1 MGTHSTKA
9 RQAGAPDV
17 SALLLAEGLAPA
29 EVQKLLAPFGLRDAR
44 RADQNLQAMAG
55 EPRPRAVLAK
65 IVADLLDAVSR
76 SADPDQALNHWE
88 RFVEVSLNRTQL
100 FDYLGGSPRM
110 LELLCSVFGNSPAM
124 AQTLIRDPVLV
135 YWLAEQRVLSRRPTR
150 TALAGLLSAT
160 VAALTTDELKLE
172 AFRRFKRR
180 EMLRI
185 GVRDLLKLADVRE
198 TIAALSDL
206 AIVLIQGVYQIV
218 QAALHREYGTPTHR
232 NREGR
237 LVETGFAVIAM
248 GKLGGGELNF
258 SSDVDVI
265 YVSESDEGRTAGKS
279 GRTISA
285 QPAISNEEFFEYLA
299 RDLTKALAEATQ
311 EGYIFRVDLRLR
323 AEGSVGKLS
332 RSLDDYRRYYR
343 TRGQHW
349 ERMALLKA
357 QPVAGSARVGRG
369 FLRMA
374 RTFIRGERGQAGGAA
389 LQETVVEQVKAIKT
403 MIDGKMAERGLE
415 RRHVKLGFGGIR
427 EIEFLVQAIQLLCG
441 RAVPGVVDRSTLGAL
456 DRFRRHRLLSAREHA
471 ELTESYVFLRD
482 VEHKLQMVHD
492 LQTHA
497 LPAFEEELSRCAIR
511 LGYDRGGDR
520 SAAMRTFLDDYARHT
535 GRVHRIFDDLVSDP
549 EGSRLLK
556 VVRARLR
563 KGPQARVVE

>member
-9 RQAGAPDV
+9 RGAGSPDL
-17 SALLLAEGLAPA
+17 SALLLSEGLAPA
-29 EVQKLLAPFGLRDAR
+29 EVQRLLAPYGFRDAR

-55 EPRPRAVLAK
+55 EPRSRVLLAK
-65 IVADLLDAVSR
+65 IVEELLDGVAR

-88 RFVEVSLNRTQL
+88 RFVEVGLNRTQL

-150 TALAGLLSAT
+150 AALAKMLSAT
-160 VAALTTDELKLE
+160 VDVLTTEEVRLE
-172 AFRRFKRR
+172 ALRRFKRR

-206 AIVLIQGVYQIV
+206 AIVLIQGAYQIV
-218 QAALHREYGTPTHR
+218 LSALHRAYGAPTHR

-237 LVETGFAVIAM
+237 LVQTGFAVIAM

-265 YVSESDEGRTAGKS
+265 YVSESDEGWTMGKY
-279 GRTISA
+279 GRAPSA

-299 RDLTKALAEATQ
+299 RDLTKALSEATQ

-332 RSLDDYRRYYR
+332 RSLDDYRRYYQV
-343 TRGQHW
+343 RGQHW

-357 QPVAGSARVGRG
+357 QPVAGSVTVGRA

-374 RTFIRGERGQAGGAA
+374 RAFIRAEQGQHGGAGVR
-389 LQETVVEQVKAIKT
+389 ETVVDQVKAIKT

-427 EIEFLVQAIQLLCG
+427 EIEFLIQAIQVLCG
-441 RAVPGVVDRSTLGAL
+441 RAVPGVYDRSTLGAL
-456 DRFRRHRLLSAREHA
+456 DRFKRHRFLSAREHA

-497 LPAFEEELSRCAIR
+497 LPVYDEELARCAIR
-511 LGYDRGGDR
+511 LGYDRGGER
-520 SAAMRTFLDDYARHT
+520 PAAMRKFLDDYARHT
-535 GRVHRIFDDLVSDP
+535 GRVHRIFEDLVADP
-549 EGSRLLK
+549 KRSRLLK

-563 KGPQARVVE
+563 EA

>member
-1 MGTHSTKA
+1 M
-9 RQAGAPDV
+9 

-29 EVQKLLAPFGLRDAR
+29 EVQSLLAPYGFEDAP
-44 RADQNLQAMAG
+44 RADHNLQAMAG
-55 EPRPRAVLAK
+55 EPRSRALLAK
-65 IVADLLDAVSR
+65 IVGELLDAVSR

-88 RFVEVSLNRTQL
+88 RFVEASLNRTQL

-150 TALAGLLSAT
+150 AALAKLLAAT
-160 VAALTTDELKLE
+160 VDVLTTDEVRLE
-172 AFRRFKRR
+172 ALRRFKRR

-206 AIVLIQGVYQIV
+206 AIVLIRGAYQIV
-218 QAALHREYGTPTHR
+218 EAALHREYGAPMHR
-232 NREGR
+232 TREGR
-237 LVETGFAVIAM
+237 LVQTGFAVIAM

-258 SSDVDVI
+258 SSDIDVI
-265 YVSESDEGRTAGKS
+265 YVCESDEGRTTGRSAGA
-279 GRTISA
+279 RSA
-285 QPAISNEEFFEYLA
+285 QPAIPSEEFFEYLG
-299 RDLTKALAEATQ
+299 RDLTKAVAETTQ

-332 RSLDDYRRYYR
+332 RSLEDYRRYYR
-343 TRGQHW
+343 TRGQPW

-357 QPVAGSARVGRG
+357 HPVAGSVSVGRA
-369 FLRMA
+369 FLRVA
-374 RTFIRGERGQAGGAA
+374 RSFICAEPGRDGGAA
-389 LQETVVEQVKAIKT
+389 PRETVVEQVKAIKT
-403 MIDGKMAERGLE
+403 MIDGKMSAQGLE

-427 EIEFLVQAIQLLCG
+427 EIEFLVQAIQVLCG
-441 RAVPGVVDRSTLGAL
+441 RAVPGVFDRSTLGAL
-456 DRFRRHRLLSAREHA
+456 DRFRRQRFLSAREHA
-471 ELTESYVFLRD
+471 ELTASYVFLRD

-497 LPAFEEELSRCAIR
+497 LPAFEEELARCAIR
-511 LGYDRGGDR
+511 LGYDRGEER
-520 SAAMRTFLDDYARHT
+520 SAAMRAFLDDYARHT
-535 GRVHRIFDDLVSDP
+535 ARVHRIFEDLVSDP
-549 EGSRLLK
+549 ERSRLLR

-563 KGPQARVVE
+563 KGS